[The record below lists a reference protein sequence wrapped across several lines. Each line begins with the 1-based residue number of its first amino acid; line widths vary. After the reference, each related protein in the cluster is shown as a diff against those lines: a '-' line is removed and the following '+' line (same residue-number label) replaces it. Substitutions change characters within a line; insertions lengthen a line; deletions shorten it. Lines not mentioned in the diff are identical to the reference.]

1 MFTQKWQQKNYNL
14 ETTSEGNLS
23 NIALDFNIL
32 KSTQFVLEMFRCEIS
47 EEISYGKESNTE
59 SSSFSKTCT

>member
-1 MFTQKWQQKNYNL
+1 MFMYVIKTTDRHVHTTVLPWQQKNYNL
-14 ETTSEGNLS
+14 ETMSEGNLS

-47 EEISYGKESNTE
+47 EEISYG
-59 SSSFSKTCT
+59 